1 MSKFTLNYH
10 KTRKIVLEDLEKQYI
25 PTNSIEEPFSIRDLQ
40 CYNPIYNIFFEMSE
54 NNYDSIALNHRYHI
68 QDLKH
73 IVDSYTGEIVERDL
87 FIKFAPLLDPVRYM
101 IGKYKSHEGIRTLPS
116 YQNKTHE
123 KLSNQNN
130 ASYIDNFFCYLSSQ
144 ILNHHQF
151 LHGIDYYGSFL
162 GIQKKYKMNLMDDI
176 EYLMQSDYF
185 NENKGKMY
193 EIEQQ
198 DDPFANFGSRS
209 NKNKLDIHNNSN
221 VSIIT
226 LEDIVDISEDVDGK
240 EDYSHECIYEKS
252 HEEPEDDSSN
262 SDINYSSEDDSDS
275 EDDEDDDENHYENKR
290 SKEST
295 QKEEAKE
302 SEEESEDDEEDEDD
316 EDDDY
321 EDDDDDDDDDED
333 DDDDDDDDEEDKDT
347 HETIIENET
356 STSKQ
361 SSKEISESTSDSDE
375 YETEKSDVPLNGYIY
390 DFPVQMIC
398 LEKCTGTLDEL
409 FSKKLLDLDSAA
421 SALFQVIII
430 LYAYQK
436 SFYFT
441 HNDLHTNNIMYIETD
456 KEYICYKVAGNYYKV
471 PTYGRIF
478 KLIDFGR
485 AIYRFQGKTLCSD
498 SFGPGGDASTQY
510 NFEPFFNENKPRLDP
525 NYSFDLC
532 RLGCSIYD
540 FILDIEEEFDDEFS
554 PDPLQELII
563 KWVSDDNGKNVLYKK
578 NGEERYPNF
587 KLYKMIARTVHD
599 KTPESQLS
607 DPLFESFVIDK
618 CDMNEEVVDLDVLV
632 SYV

>member
-25 PTNSIEEPFSIRDLQ
+25 PTNSIEEPFSIRELQ

-73 IVDSYTGEIVERDL
+73 IVDSYTGEIVDRDL

-116 YQNKTHE
+116 YQNKTHD

-198 DDPFANFGSRS
+198 DDPFANFGSRN
-209 NKNKLDIHNNSN
+209 NKNKLAIHNNSN

-226 LEDIVDISEDVDGK
+226 LEDIVDISENVDGK
-240 EDYSHECIYEKS
+240 EEYSHECIYEKS
-252 HEEPEDDSSN
+252 NEEPADDSSN

-275 EDDEDDDENHYENKR
+275 EDDGADDDDDENKTSKKSTENE
-290 SKEST
+290 ES
-295 QKEEAKE
+295 KE
-302 SEEESEDDEEDEDD
+302 SEEESEENENMDVDEDEDED
-316 EDDDY
+316 ED
-321 EDDDDDDDDDED
+321 EDNDED
-333 DDDDDDDDEEDKDT
+333 PDKD
-347 HETIIENET
+347 ETLLDNDT

-361 SSKEISESTSDSDE
+361 SSKEITDSSSDADD

-409 FSKKLLDLDSAA
+409 FSKKLLDLDTAA

-441 HNDLHTNNIMYIETD
+441 HNDLHTNNIMYVTTTE
-456 KEYICYKVAGNYYKV
+456 
-471 PTYGRIF
+471 
-478 KLIDFGR
+478 
-485 AIYRFQGKTLCSD
+485 
-498 SFGPGGDASTQY
+498 
-510 NFEPFFNENKPRLDP
+510 
-525 NYSFDLC
+525 
-532 RLGCSIYD
+532 
-540 FILDIEEEFDDEFS
+540 
-554 PDPLQELII
+554 
-563 KWVSDDNGKNVLYKK
+563 
-578 NGEERYPNF
+578 
-587 KLYKMIARTVHD
+587 
-599 KTPESQLS
+599 
-607 DPLFESFVIDK
+607 
-618 CDMNEEVVDLDVLV
+618 
-632 SYV
+632 